1 MAIPLKRRPTFN
13 PTSFNRVT
21 PNTIPNYF
29 AQRPTTLI
37 PKVLKEQADITGS
50 YYLYNE
56 TGHRARECPKKT
68 KGAIRVNE
76 IDDDKEANMI
86 EEERLEYESSSEN

>member
-1 MAIPLKRRPTFN
+1 MATLLKRRPTFN

-21 PNTIPNYF
+21 PNYS
-29 AQRPTTLI
+29 AQRLTTPI

-56 TGHRARECPKKT
+56 TGHRAREYPT
-68 KGAIRVNE
+68 KAKEAVRVNE
-76 IDDDKEANMI
+76 IDDNKEATAV
-86 EEERLEYESSSEN
+86 EEEGSEYESSSEN